1 PQGSAMRC
9 YDGCKVRDTCPYDAE
24 KIYITGPIGII
35 ADPKVGWPQTVVCD
49 NPTVETLTE
58 ALKTGPY
65 GRCVYHCDNN
75 VVDHQSVNMRM
86 DNNMTVSFT
95 MSAFAA
101 KVNRTIRI
109 MGTMGEISGDMENRH
124 ITVSPFIGEPR
135 EIELE
140 TLPDDFT
147 GHGGGDKRMLAEFAA
162 VLSGGSKKD
171 TSLTSISASLE
182 SHYVA
187 LAAEE
192 SRLND
197 GERVVMSEFKK

>member
-1 PQGSAMRC
+1 MILAKSCHDMDILLWLSGHHCESVSSIGSLYEFKAERAPQGSAMRC

-86 DNNMTVSFT
+86 DNNMTVSF
-95 MSAFAA
+95 
-101 KVNRTIRI
+101 
-109 MGTMGEISGDMENRH
+109 
-124 ITVSPFIGEPR
+124 
-135 EIELE
+135 
-140 TLPDDFT
+140 
-147 GHGGGDKRMLAEFAA
+147 
-162 VLSGGSKKD
+162 
-171 TSLTSISASLE
+171 
-182 SHYVA
+182 
-187 LAAEE
+187 
-192 SRLND
+192 
-197 GERVVMSEFKK
+197 